1 MANPN
6 PKPPKRKKRS
16 ALSLR
21 VRGSNKKRSSFNYN
35 AAREELGVPNANSQQ
50 ITSAALSSGPNPQ
63 APKGRSPTK
72 REIKAQLAEKDSTI
86 NKLEVGVDRMERKVS
101 SLQQTIRDLSR
112 ALKDEKE
119 KSRLAMAKLLEDA
132 EAMIDGA
139 INNNADMDRKM
150 SAAELAIERERERVI
165 DERRYS
171 SIVVS
176 TREFIH
182 VHYFIDFMHPF

>member
-6 PKPPKRKKRS
+6 PNPPKRKKRS
-16 ALSLR
+16 ALTLR
-21 VRGSNKKRSSFNYN
+21 VRRSKKRSSFDYN

-50 ITSAALSSGPNPQ
+50 ITSAALSSGPNPR

-72 REIKAQLAEKDSTI
+72 REIKARLAEKDSTI

-139 INNNADMDRKM
+139 INNNAAMDRKM